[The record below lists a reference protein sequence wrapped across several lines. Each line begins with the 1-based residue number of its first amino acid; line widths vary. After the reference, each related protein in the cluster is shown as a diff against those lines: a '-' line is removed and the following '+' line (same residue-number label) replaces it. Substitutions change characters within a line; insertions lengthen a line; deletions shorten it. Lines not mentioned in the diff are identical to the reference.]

1 MKEQQKQQI
10 FQRSTSAC
18 TATTRNSRRI
28 LPSNLTHFRSF
39 ESDDVSDKLLVRRG
53 SSPSVSNLYQ
63 QQQQQHHAPKLTQ
76 QNKISSLI
84 RSFLNIF
91 TFPTMIPTCKWL
103 TIPSQLSVTP
113 SLGRKVTGTLFGHRR
128 GHISFAVQLHPRAE
142 PVLLLELAMSTS
154 SLVKEMSSS
163 LVRIA
168 LECQKVSVTAAVAH
182 NNSGGG
188 RRRLFQEPAW
198 TMYCNGRNCGY
209 AVSRTCGDLDLHVLS
224 TVQSVSVGA
233 GVIPLLEDG
242 KGGGSGNGGSEG
254 ELMYMRARFERVV
267 GSRDSEAFYMLN
279 PDGEAVNY
287 FLTGVEVIF
296 TCYSR
301 GKMGCWRQREREEM
315 GNKVHR
321 KSSSHGGG
329 GDVVVVVVGV
339 IDDRRASELRTEEES
354 SL

>member
-1 MKEQQKQQI
+1 MKEQQKQKI
-10 FQRSTSAC
+10 FQRSSSAC
-18 TATTRNSRRI
+18 TVTTRNSRRI
-28 LPSNLTHFRSF
+28 LPSNLTHHFRSF
-39 ESDDVSDKLLVRRG
+39 ESDDVSDNLLVRRG

-63 QQQQQHHAPKLTQ
+63 QQQHTPKLTQ

-128 GHISFAVQLHPRAE
+128 GHISFAVQLHPRAD

-154 SLVKEMSSS
+154 SLVKEMSSG

-168 LECQKVSVTAAVAH
+168 LESQKLSASTITRTMRS
-182 NNSGGG
+182 NSG
-188 RRRLFQEPAW
+188 RQQQCKLFQEPSW

-209 AVSRTCGDLDLHVLS
+209 AVSRTCGDLDWHVLS
-224 TVQSVSVGA
+224 TIQSVSVGA

-242 KGGGSGNGGSEG
+242 KAASAAAGGGSEG

-279 PDGEAVNY
+279 PDGNGGPELSI
-287 FLTGVEVIF
+287 FL
-296 TCYSR
+296 
-301 GKMGCWRQREREEM
+301 
-315 GNKVHR
+315 
-321 KSSSHGGG
+321 
-329 GDVVVVVVGV
+329 
-339 IDDRRASELRTEEES
+339 LRI
-354 SL
+354 